1 MLKHL
6 RPAFSLVILMTIIT
20 GVAYPYAMTGVAK
33 VAAPAKADGS
43 LLAKDGQIVGSALI
57 GQNFASDRY
66 FWPRPSATSPN
77 PYDPTASGGSNLGP
91 TAAKLKDRVAGDV
104 DKLKKTGISTP
115 IPADAVTASGSGLD
129 PDITPAYALA
139 QIDRVAKARGIE
151 TGKVSDLVNAQIENR
166 LFGFIGEPHVNVL
179 SLNMAL
185 DALKS

>member
-6 RPAFSLVILMTIIT
+6 RPAFSLVILMTLVT

-33 VAAPAKADGS
+33 VAAPAKAGGS
-43 LLAKDGQIVGSALI
+43 LVAQNGQIVGSELI
-57 GQNFASDRY
+57 GQNFATDRY

-104 DKLKKTGISTP
+104 DKLKKTGIATP
-115 IPADAVTASGSGLD
+115 IPADAVTTSGSGLD
-129 PDITPAYALA
+129 PDITPANALS
-139 QIDRVAKARGIE
+139 QVDRVAKARGLDQA
-151 TGKVSDLVNAQIENR
+151 KVNDLVDAHTEKR

-179 SLNMAL
+179 ELNMAL

>member
-1 MLKHL
+1 
-6 RPAFSLVILMTIIT
+6 MTLIT
-20 GVAYPYAMTGVAK
+20 GVAYPFAMTGVAK
-33 VAAPAKADGS
+33 VAAPAKAQGS
-43 LLAKDGQIVGSALI
+43 LIARDGQIVGSALI

-77 PYDPTASGGSNLGP
+77 PYDPTSSGGSNLGP
-91 TAAKLKDRVAGDV
+91 TAVKLKDRVAGDV
-104 DKLKKTGISTP
+104 DKLKKTGIAMP

-139 QIDRVAKARGIE
+139 QVERVAKARGIE
-151 TGKVSDLVNAQIENR
+151 TGKVADLVNAHTEKR

>member
-6 RPAFSLVILMTIIT
+6 RPAFSLVILMTLVT
-20 GVAYPYAMTGVAK
+20 GIAYPYAMTGVAK
-33 VAAPAKADGS
+33 VAAPAKAQGS
-43 LLAKDGQIVGSALI
+43 LIAKDGQIVGSKLI

-91 TAAKLKDRVAGDV
+91 TAAKLKDRVTGDV
-104 DKLKKTGISTP
+104 DRLKKSGIATP

-129 PDITPAYALA
+129 PDITPDYALA
-139 QIDRVAKARGIE
+139 QAERVAKARGIE
-151 TGKVSDLVNAQIENR
+151 TGKVGDLVKAHVERQ

-179 SLNMAL
+179 ELNMAL

>member
-6 RPAFSLVILMTIIT
+6 RPAFSLVILTTLVT
-20 GVAYPYAMTGVAK
+20 GVAYPFAMTGVAK
-33 VAAPAKADGS
+33 VAAPVKANGS
-43 LLAKDGQIVGSALI
+43 LIARDGQIVGSALI
-57 GQNFASDRY
+57 GQNFSSDRY

-91 TAAKLKDRVAGDV
+91 TAAKLKDRVAADV
-104 DKLKKTGISTP
+104 DKLKKTGIATP

-129 PDITPAYALA
+129 PDITPDYALA
-139 QIDRVAKARGIE
+139 QVERVAKARGIE
-151 TGKVSDLVNAQIENR
+151 AAKVNELVNAHIEKR

-179 SLNMAL
+179 ELNMAL

>member
-6 RPAFSLVILMTIIT
+6 RPAFSLVILMTLIT

-43 LLAKDGQIVGSALI
+43 LIARDGQIVGSALI
-57 GQNFASDRY
+57 GQNFTSDRY

-77 PYDPTASGGSNLGP
+77 PYDPTGSGGSNLGP

-104 DKLKKTGISTP
+104 ERLKKTGIATP

-129 PDITPAYALA
+129 PDITPANALT
-139 QIDRVAKARGIE
+139 QVERVAKARGIE
-151 TGKVSDLVNAQIENR
+151 TGKVNDLVNAHIEKR